1 MAKLAIIDSF
11 SAMPR
16 TLRIGLLLFSNCMPA
31 GLFAFADLLYA
42 ANRRTGHDLFET
54 VYVAV
59 QIGSV
64 ECAHGVTLQATESL
78 DSDELDAILVPGFW
92 AESSQEVETVLVA
105 HSPLVAALSNRAK
118 RCTLLSYCTGVCLL
132 AASGQLNDQAATI
145 TWWLVETM
153 AQRYKKVRWQSEQT
167 CIINQRT
174 ATASGVNGYLPIAQ
188 ALIEKNVSSEIFRDL
203 IKLMVL
209 PRPAVVHTAFQT
221 ISLMEQPDRLLRKLI
236 VLVEQL
242 PAEQLTVDKLG
253 DNLGMSARTLARKVK
268 KETGLAVAAYARLI
282 KLNQVSERL
291 TLTSSTV
298 STISLELGFSSD
310 SNLRRMFKELT
321 GLTPAEYRQ
330 KFGRY

>member
-1 MAKLAIIDSF
+1 
-11 SAMPR
+11 MPK
-16 TLRIGLLLFSNCMPA
+16 TLRVGLLLFSNCMPA

-54 VYVAV
+54 VYVAG
-59 QIGSV
+59 QIGPV
-64 ECAHGVTLQATESL
+64 ECAHGVTLQATASL

-92 AESSQEVETVLVA
+92 AESAQEVETELVV
-105 HSPLVAALSNRAK
+105 HTPLVEALSNRAK
-118 RCTLLSYCTGVCLL
+118 TCKLLSYCTGVCLL

-153 AQRYKKVRWQSEQT
+153 AQRYKKVRWQSEQI

-221 ISLMEQPDRLLRKLI
+221 ISLMEQSERLLRKLI

-242 PAEQLTVDKLG
+242 PAEQLTVEKLADKLG
-253 DNLGMSARTLARKVK
+253 MSSRTLARKVK

-298 STISLELGFSSD
+298 STISIELGFSSD
-310 SNLRRMFKELT
+310 SNMRRMFKELT
-321 GLTPAEYRQ
+321 ALTPAEYRQ